1 MSPDAA
7 PPVVWLPVL
16 RAARRKAKLSRA
28 LRCVIVDDSEAFAAS
43 VSRLLGSQGLD
54 VVGLAA
60 SGEEGLRLAEQLK
73 PDVAL
78 VDIELGE
85 EDGLALSHRFAA
97 RAPSTR
103 VILISSYGANDLGD
117 LIQRSPAVGF
127 LPKTELGAAAI
138 HRLLA

>member
-1 MSPDAA
+1 
-7 PPVVWLPVL
+7 
-16 RAARRKAKLSRA
+16 
-28 LRCVIVDDSEAFAAS
+28 LRCVIVDDSQEFAAS

-60 SGEEGLRLAEQLK
+60 TGEEALRLAEQLA

-78 VDIELGE
+78 VDIELGA
-85 EDGLALSHRFAA
+85 EDGLTLSHRFAA

-103 VILISSYGANDLGD
+103 VILISSYGADDLGD

-138 HRLLA
+138 RRLLA